1 MECFKIYVSYRPL
14 FLQLNAFEV
23 KKLVRLMLD
32 YADSGETGKIRG
44 KKLRAAF
51 EALRRLHD
59 DELQREREKKR
70 FAGQKGARKRWNGN
84 AIRKNSSA
92 MKENGTVIKKDDSAS
107 RR

>member
-1 MECFKIYVSYRPL
+1 MECFKIYVSYRSL
-14 FLQLNAFEV
+14 FQQLNAFDV

-59 DELQREREKKR
+59 DELQKERARKS
-70 FAGQKGARKRWNGN
+70 FAGRKGARKRWNGN
-84 AIRKNSSA
+84 ATRKNSSA
-92 MKENGTVIKKDDSAS
+92 MKENGTAIKKDCSAS